1 MLQHGSP
8 TQSSAYIAAKEKLAA
23 MSTEEL
29 TRHRIE
35 LARQRA
41 ARERAAIL
49 AMRERTVRGRIEA
62 SGIPG
67 DYRSATIT
75 LPEVRQWVDSVKSGK
90 PTQLVLRG
98 TNGTGKTTEACAAL
112 LELAH
117 DMTIRFA
124 MLDSIQRAVSG
135 SWINRTASPAEAL
148 EGFCTCGCLLID
160 DLGQS
165 QMTEK
170 ATAMLLQIV
179 SERIGNARPTIYTTN
194 YEGEGLYMRLAQGGQ
209 SQASA
214 IMDRMR
220 QSVSVVMSGE
230 SLRKRA
236 VM

>member
-1 MLQHGSP
+1 MLQHGSQ
-8 TQSSAYIAAKEKLAA
+8 TQSSAYLAAKKKIAA
-23 MSTEEL
+23 MSKEEL
-29 TRHRIE
+29 ARHKLE
-35 LARQRA
+35 LTRQRA
-41 ARERAAIL
+41 AREQAAIL

-75 LPEVRQWVDSVKSGK
+75 LPEVRQWVDSVKSGN

-135 SWINRTASPAEAL
+135 SWINRTASPAEVL

-220 QSVSVVMSGE
+220 QSVSVVMNGE
-230 SLRKRA
+230 SLRCRVRA
-236 VM
+236 

>member
-1 MLQHGSP
+1 MLQHGSQ
-8 TQSSAYIAAKEKLAA
+8 TQSSAYTAAKEKLAA
-23 MSTEEL
+23 MSQEEL
-29 TRHRIE
+29 ARHRIE

-75 LPEVRQWVDSVKSGK
+75 LPEVRRWVDSVKSGN

-135 SWINRTASPAEAL
+135 SWINRTASPAEVL

-170 ATAMLLQIV
+170 ATAMLLQII

-194 YEGEGLYMRLAQGGQ
+194 YEGEGLYMRLAQGGR

-220 QSVSVVMSGE
+220 QSVSVVMNGE
-230 SLRKRA
+230 SLRRRVRA
-236 VM
+236 

>member
-1 MLQHGSP
+1 MLQHGSQ
-8 TQSSAYIAAKEKLAA
+8 TQSSAYRAAKEKLAA
-23 MSTEEL
+23 MSQEEL
-29 TRHRIE
+29 AGHKLE

-75 LPEVRQWVDSVKSGK
+75 LPEVRQWVDSVKSGN

-135 SWINRTASPAEAL
+135 SWINRTASPAEVL

-214 IMDRMR
+214 ILDRMR
-220 QSVSVVMSGE
+220 QSVSVVMNGE
-230 SLRKRA
+230 SLRHRVRA
-236 VM
+236 

>member
-8 TQSSAYIAAKEKLAA
+8 TQSSAYIAAKKKFAA
-23 MSTEEL
+23 MSQEEL
-29 TRHRIE
+29 AGHKLE

-135 SWINRTASPAEAL
+135 SWINRAASPAEVL